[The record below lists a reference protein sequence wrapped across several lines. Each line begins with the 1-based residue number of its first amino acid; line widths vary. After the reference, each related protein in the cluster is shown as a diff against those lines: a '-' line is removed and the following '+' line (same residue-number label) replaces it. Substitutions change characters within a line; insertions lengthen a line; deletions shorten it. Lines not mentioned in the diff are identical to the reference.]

1 MHISFHFIS
10 FEPSLTLPGLA
21 PTPGRI
27 SGPSER
33 REASL
38 GGDRPAGGPEKEAA
52 QRQGSLSLQP
62 PPIAIRIRH
71 SRFLDVARSRSDA
84 RPDFRSGRA
93 KRASWEAI
101 PRRGVPGRRP
111 RNVKE
116 GTSTCRKWGPFQGP
130 PRTPIVS
137 PGGFRFSLQGGQIL
151 KDREL
156 AVQSHLP
163 CIG

>member
-1 MHISFHFIS
+1 MSTLVIVR
-10 FEPSLTLPGLA
+10 ELQDVPLLCLQDTPSLTLPGLA

-33 REASL
+33 REAIL

-62 PPIAIRIRH
+62 PPIAIRIAIIRH

-93 KRASWEAI
+93 SERDRA
-101 PRRGVPGRRP
+101 
-111 RNVKE
+111 
-116 GTSTCRKWGPFQGP
+116 
-130 PRTPIVS
+130 
-137 PGGFRFSLQGGQIL
+137 
-151 KDREL
+151 
-156 AVQSHLP
+156 
-163 CIG
+163 